1 MKFYKFKIIKNLFE
15 SLWRGIGSSVVM
27 YAAKEWDTMD
37 NKADRSHSLE
47 NICPSPSLKVYLVR
61 FCNAGVH
68 VHPSKPNQT

>member
-1 MKFYKFKIIKNLFE
+1 MKNLFE

-47 NICPSPSLKVYLVR
+47 NICPSPSLKVKLVR
-61 FCNAGVH
+61 SCIVGVLLQ
-68 VHPSKPNQT
+68 PSRPK